1 MRGVI
6 APVLDEYAVG
16 FRVMHGFGSATSV
29 YDIAQD
35 DDGRPLIILYVGD
48 FDPSGLYM
56 SEHDLPDRFDKYGG
70 DHIELRRIALAFKH
84 LTRLPSFPAKDKR
97 KDPRY
102 KWFRSNYGARC
113 LETRRDGPARSAP
126 VRRARDQEAD
136 RARRVETLRG
146 REQGRTGIAPHDP
159 RLMGADMSARIKKQ
173 APIVPTTIE
182 DIMRSP
188 TFQLGVAHKRAG
200 TPPIEIVDDW
210 NYERG
215 RQWASV
221 APSNMPVL
229 IDGKLNSEALLLY
242 WREPIL

>member
-1 MRGVI
+1 
-6 APVLDEYAVG
+6 
-16 FRVMHGFGSATSV
+16 
-29 YDIAQD
+29 
-35 DDGRPLIILYVGD
+35 
-48 FDPSGLYM
+48 
-56 SEHDLPDRFDKYGG
+56 
-70 DHIELRRIALAFKH
+70 
-84 LTRLPSFPAKDKR
+84 
-97 KDPRY
+97 
-102 KWFRSNYGARC
+102 
-113 LETRRDGPARSAP
+113 
-126 VRRARDQEAD
+126 
-136 RARRVETLRG
+136 
-146 REQGRTGIAPHDP
+146 
-159 RLMGADMSARIKKQ
+159 MSARIKKQ